1 MTFSFHPPSMHAM
14 STSLHYN
21 ISFLVWGMIL
31 KLEQLS
37 AEHVSDYCYLMLN
50 WYVVCITRV
59 ASVQRVVQ
67 LYQNYH
73 RLSDIMRSG
82 GGGGAKA
89 GGGAKGGGGAKRGR
103 PTAGTSSSS
112 AAASSGGA
120 KSIPKSLLSVR
131 MAAAV
136 LKALFK

>member
-1 MTFSFHPPSMHAM
+1 M
-14 STSLHYN
+14 
-21 ISFLVWGMIL
+21 
-31 KLEQLS
+31 
-37 AEHVSDYCYLMLN
+37 
-50 WYVVCITRV
+50 CITRV